1 MHQLQ
6 AWAEEERYDFEGKRF
21 KTPYG
26 WVDYDQLEPVSVQ
39 MTRAK
44 EQGYRITQEG
54 LDAIRYVL
62 DGTIQVWRP
71 VDKYEMPMY
80 EYIMVRL
87 DPKAKHSIGKGT
99 CPYFIGR
106 FNDSHSD
113 ENEFF
118 LERPREGDY
127 LSEYLGEATLHGG
140 TVTDGGE
147 FSIER
152 HEITHW
158 QPLPQPPQEVK

>member
-71 VDKYEMPMY
+71 VEHYPLIENNKPV
-80 EYIMVRL
+80 ILWR
-87 DPKAKHSIGKGT
+87 KG
-99 CPYFIGR
+99 IRNGIVGVW
-106 FNDSHSD
+106 SL
-113 ENEFF
+113 EFGSCF
-118 LERPREGDY
+118 TDCEWRDFKTQEIIEDIEDY
-127 LSEYLGEATLHGG
+127 
-140 TVTDGGE
+140 
-147 FSIER
+147 
-152 HEITHW
+152 THW
-158 QPLPQPPQEVK
+158 MPFEPPQEVSHA

>member
-1 MHQLQ
+1 MQQLQ
-6 AWAEEERYDFEGKRF
+6 AWADEGRYDWENGTFNFKGTKRF
-21 KTPYG
+21 HPYLSM
-26 WVDYDQLEPVSVQ
+26 DEDQQEKYHTLDWKALVQ
-39 MTRAK
+39 
-44 EQGYRITQEG
+44 
-54 LDAIRYVL
+54 LVL
-62 DGTIQVWRP
+62 DGTIKVWRP

-158 QPLPQPPQEVK
+158 QPLPQPPQEVSHA